1 MVLRWR
7 EVVKGEKREIKKTE
21 DSPALVEVENFD
33 FDTDHSECFLSQDIN
48 LGNISI
54 KQDFLTTTK
63 HRAGARWSNR
73 RLARRARSDRVMCF
87 HNPVQAC
94 L

>member
-7 EVVKGEKREIKKTE
+7 EVVKGEKGEIKKTE
-21 DSPALVEVENFD
+21 DSPALIEVENFD

-54 KQDFLTTTK
+54 
-63 HRAGARWSNR
+63 NN
-73 RLARRARSDRVMCF
+73 
-87 HNPVQAC
+87 HNQAQGRC
-94 L
+94 AAEQPEVGPKGEKR